1 MKHVI
6 VFPGSFNPIHVGHLI
21 LANYVASFT
30 DCDEVWLMVSPHNPL
45 KESSRLPD
53 ARLRYYWTQ
62 LALENHPKIL
72 ASDFELSLSQP
83 SYTLD
88 MLNALEQ
95 VYPAIQ
101 FSLLIGADNWSIFD
115 QWKNYQQLI
124 NRYSLLIYP
133 RVNAAIDERTLP
145 DSVKLLKAPLVDLSS
160 TTIRKAI
167 AEGKDMRFYV
177 PSIVWHEIIQLG
189 MYRLSD

>member
-6 VFPGSFNPIHVGHLI
+6 VFSGSFNPIHVGHLI
-21 LANYVASFT
+21 LANYVAAFT

-53 ARLRYYWTQ
+53 ARLRYHWIQ

-72 ASDFELSLSQP
+72 ASDFEFSLSQP

-88 MLNALEQ
+88 MLNALQQ
-95 VYPAIQ
+95 VYSNVR

-124 NRYSLLIYP
+124 DRYSLLIYP
-133 RVNAAIDERTLP
+133 RVNAIVDESKLP

-160 TTIRKAI
+160 TTIRTAI

-177 PSIVWHEIIQLG
+177 PSIVWHEINQLE
-189 MYRLSD
+189 MYRFTE